1 MLIDDLP
8 FEHGDFPKPAP
19 SSVIKHGW
27 EIPEPNGRDDF
38 LSNVTDYQRLTH
50 HLDPFGASTGKI
62 CVLTAPFSSQ
72 GYGAV
77 SQDLPRNRGLFW
89 VWTLS

>member
-19 SSVIKHGW
+19 SSVIQHGW

-50 HLDPFGASTGKI
+50 HLDPFGGSIWWIHLGHLLGRF
-62 CVLTAPFSSQ
+62 VF
-72 GYGAV
+72 
-77 SQDLPRNRGLFW
+77 
-89 VWTLS
+89 

>member
-38 LSNVTDYQRLTH
+38 
-50 HLDPFGASTGKI
+50 
-62 CVLTAPFSSQ
+62 
-72 GYGAV
+72 
-77 SQDLPRNRGLFW
+77 
-89 VWTLS
+89 